1 LETLELSESDAKSNP
16 ASEISFKREDK
27 EVDPSSIIEIKTRS
41 AGKSLIMSEVTPQLW
56 ISQTRH
62 LVVAHHKNGIFDVVK
77 VKDMRPT
84 IRYFEES
91 NRRVLVGLSLLLK

>member
-1 LETLELSESDAKSNP
+1 
-16 ASEISFKREDK
+16 
-27 EVDPSSIIEIKTRS
+27 
-41 AGKSLIMSEVTPQLW
+41 MSEVTPQLW